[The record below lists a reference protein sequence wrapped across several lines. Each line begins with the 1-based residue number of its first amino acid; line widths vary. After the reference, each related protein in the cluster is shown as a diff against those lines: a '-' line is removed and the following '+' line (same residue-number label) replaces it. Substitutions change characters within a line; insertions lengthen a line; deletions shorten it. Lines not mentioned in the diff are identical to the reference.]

1 MQGVKREGNTV
12 NPRDGPNSG
21 GGVPSTPLERELLR
35 LLQRRLTENG
45 LIFILVSCR
54 RDLANVTMFHPQD
67 LSNPGRPVSIWD
79 FIKPDDVEIV
89 FFEHL
94 PNFFRGCASAEL
106 NIVARDSHSDG
117 LFSRRASAT
126 EF

>member
-54 RDLANVTMFHPQD
+54 RDRCQRNYVSSARPFQ
-67 LSNPGRPVSIWD
+67 PGPSIL
-79 FIKPDDVEIV
+79 
-89 FFEHL
+89 HL
-94 PNFFRGCASAEL
+94 
-106 NIVARDSHSDG
+106 G
-117 LFSRRASAT
+117 LH
-126 EF
+126 